1 MLELILWP
9 LLTNLLNHE
18 PLEKFKALIE
28 LFWKKRYF
36 LSRIKWAIL
45 LFADTNHF
53 RSHWQVVPERVCP
66 IK

>member
-28 LFWKKRYF
+28 LFWKKGIFYLASNGQF
-36 LSRIKWAIL
+36 YCSLTLTILEATGKLSQ
-45 LFADTNHF
+45 
-53 RSHWQVVPERVCP
+53 SVYVQ
-66 IK
+66 

>member
-28 LFWKKRYF
+28 LFWKKKVF
-36 LSRIKWAIL
+36 FI
-45 LFADTNHF
+45 
-53 RSHWQVVPERVCP
+53 SHQMGNFIVR
-66 IK
+66 